1 MRTNRK
7 ALIVKNITIE
17 VINSIISSIAMGD
30 EINLTPEDIQI
41 FKIWRNDDYFMANYN
56 MILTSDLFPTV
67 REGEI
72 PQEGEIYSSRKNEK
86 ELLINVR
93 VGRRTK

>member
-1 MRTNRK
+1 MNKRK

-17 VINSIISSIAMGD
+17 VINSIIGSIAMGD
-30 EINLTPEDIQI
+30 KINLTPEDIQI
-41 FKIWRNDDYFMANYN
+41 FRIWRNDDYFVANYN
-56 MILTSDLFPTV
+56 MILTSDLFPIV

-72 PQEGEIYSSRKNEK
+72 PQEGEIYFSRKNEN

-93 VGRRTK
+93 VERGQ